1 MDSVLYYVQVAAAI
15 ALVVYSIIL
24 HEIAHG
30 VAAFLLGDPTAK
42 LQGRLT
48 MNPVKHV
55 DPFMTIA
62 MPLLLLLMSGG
73 RFLFGGAKPVPVNPY
88 LFRDRR
94 KGMMLT
100 AVAGPGT
107 NLLIMLTCVVFVRF
121 LSLLA
126 GVGPLSNLAYFL
138 RRIFNLVGFWNVIL
152 IAFNLL
158 PIPPLDGSRVVAYLL
173 PRDLARSYEQLE
185 RYGMLLVLG
194 VLLTGVH
201 MPVIRY
207 ALDIYV
213 VLVGIRVF

>member
-1 MDSVLYYVQVAAAI
+1 
-15 ALVVYSIIL
+15 
-24 HEIAHG
+24 
-30 VAAFLLGDPTAK
+30 
-42 LQGRLT
+42 

-62 MPLLLLLMSGG
+62 MPLILLLMSGG

-107 NLLIMLTCVVFVRF
+107 NLLIMLTCVVLVRF

-126 GVGPLSNLAYFL
+126 GVGPLSNPAYFL

-173 PRDLARSYEQLE
+173 PRDVARSYEQLE

-201 MPVIRY
+201 RPVIIH
-207 ALDIYV
+207 ALRLYV
-213 VLVGIRVF
+213 VLVGIEVF

>member
-30 VAAFLLGDPTAK
+30 LAAFFLGDPTAK

-62 MPLLLLLMSGG
+62 MPLILLLMSGG

-107 NLLIMLTCVVFVRF
+107 NLLIMITCVVLVRF

-126 GVGPLSNLAYFL
+126 GVGPLSNPAYFL

-201 MPVIRY
+201 RPVIMY

-213 VLVGIRVF
+213 VLAGIRVF

>member
-1 MDSVLYYVQVAAAI
+1 MSSVLYYVQVGAAI

-30 VAAFLLGDPTAK
+30 AAAFLLGDPTAK

-48 MNPVKHV
+48 LNPIKHV

-100 AVAGPGT
+100 AVAGPAT
-107 NLLIMLTCVVFVRF
+107 NLLIMLTCVVLVRF

-126 GVGPLSNLAYFL
+126 GEGLLSNPAYFL

-185 RYGMLLVLG
+185 RYGMLLVFA

-201 MPVIRY
+201 RPVIRY
-207 ALDIYV
+207 ALDIYH
-213 VLVGIRVF
+213 VLAGIRVF